1 MKKLLLKDGT
11 TVEAGD
17 EYGLRLIEQ
26 GEAVGFAKEKASKAE
41 PKAEEPKA
49 ETEAPVTK
57 EAPKKK
63 GK

>member
-1 MKKLLLKDGT
+1 MKKLMLKDGT

-26 GEAVGFAKEKASKAE
+26 GEAIGFAPEKAKKAE
-41 PKAEEPKA
+41 AKVEEPEA
-49 ETEAPVTK
+49 EPEAPVTK
-57 EAPKKK
+57 ETPKKK